1 MSRIYARKCVFIM
14 VYEKVFAEK
23 YKLNILNFFDEENKE
38 PLQDIYKEIGL
49 EDSESQEYCENFVK
63 NIISQKTT
71 LEDIIKS
78 KLTRFPIEKILS
90 TDLAILLC
98 SVYELLYDKST
109 SVKVIVN
116 EAVKLAKTYS
126 DDNSYKFVNGVLSSI
141 IKDIDSGKYTI

>member
-1 MSRIYARKCVFIM
+1 M

-23 YKLNILNFFDEENKE
+23 YKLDVLNVFDEENKE
-38 PLQDIYKEIGL
+38 PLTDIYKEIGL
-49 EDSESQEYCENFVK
+49 EDTESQEYCESFVK
-63 NIISQKTT
+63 NIILQKNS
-71 LEDIIKS
+71 LEDIIKT

-109 SVKVIVN
+109 SVKVVVN